1 MTLTTKLKALAFRI
15 ATGRADEAEFEG
27 LDYADVIEA
36 KTKAALVVR
45 ARASEVWKAA
55 PPAGDSRKITY
66 VASSEHVDRM
76 GDIIRV
82 YPSGG
87 HKGWLLDN
95 IKANPVGLWCHESWL
110 PPIASIKVWRERK
123 VEFRD
128 GSTGPA
134 LLSEFDYHSAEEN
147 PAADVAYKLAKKGAL
162 RAVSVGFKPL
172 AVVDHPDRESRLAA
186 GLGPWG
192 VEFVEQDLHEVS
204 SCSVP
209 ANPYALEVGVKSL
222 LEAGEITE
230 REAQVFA
237 KVYPMT
243 EAELV
248 ERVRDRVRSFVDFG
262 RANVLPAAA
271 PGHKLEDSV
280 TEVDEAKAEADR
292 AQRIAGAKTV
302 APATNVSA
310 EQAAGIAEE
319 LRQAG
324 ANAVAPVAGKCV
336 ELTIRVRGTDAVREA
351 VKFLFAS
358 GAKDFRSALEGA
370 AHRGIAELAFVPEPD
385 PDGAAIRIPDAD
397 VVAANVPA
405 ETRKAVSAAL
415 SNAFEQLSAAQDA
428 ISAVIDV
435 MEDEALP
442 VDDVAAA
449 AHAGDTFDAAGALE
463 LAASVRDLV
472 RKINRVGG
480 EGGATGP
487 SAGSDADVGS
497 PQPFDITEAKAL
509 VASLKTILATP
520 VAGPPKHDD
529 EHSRRAPRGAAEDP
543 H

>member
-1 MTLTTKLKALAFRI
+1 MTLTTKLKDLAFRI
-15 ATGRADEAEFEG
+15 ATGRADQAEFEG
-27 LDYADVIEA
+27 LDYRYVLEA

-45 ARASEVWKAA
+45 ARSSEVWKAA
-55 PPAGDSRKITY
+55 PSTNGTRKITY

-95 IKANPVGLWCHESWL
+95 IKANPVGLWCHESWM
-110 PPIASIKVWRERK
+110 PPIATIKVWRERK

-128 GSTGPA
+128 GTTGPA
-134 LLSEFDYHSAEEN
+134 LLSEFDYHSADEN
-147 PAADVAYKLAKKGAL
+147 PAAEVAFKLASKGAL
-162 RAVSVGFKPL
+162 RAVSVGFKPM

-192 VEFVEQDLHEVS
+192 AEFVEQDLHEIS
-204 SCSVP
+204 NCSVP
-209 ANPYALEVGVKSL
+209 ANPYALELGVKAL
-222 LEAGEITE
+222 LECGEITE

-248 ERVRDRVRSFVDFG
+248 ERVRDRVRSIVDFG
-262 RANVLPAAA
+262 RAAQPAGA
-271 PGHKLEDSV
+271 PGHKIEDSV

-292 AQRIAGAKTV
+292 EQRIAGAKTV
-302 APATNVSA
+302 APVTKLSA
-310 EQAAGIAEE
+310 EQAAGIAAE

-324 ANAVAPVAGKCV
+324 EDAGVQPTAKCV

-358 GAKDFRSALEGA
+358 GAKDFRAALEGS
-370 AHRGIAELAFVPEPD
+370 AHRGITELAFVPEPD
-385 PDGAAIRIPDAD
+385 PDGAAVRIPDAD

-435 MEDEALP
+435 MEDETLP

-449 AHAGDTFDAAGALE
+449 ARAGDTFDAAGAKE

-480 EGGATGP
+480 EGGANGP
-487 SAGSDADVGS
+487 SAGTDADVGS

-509 VASLKTILATP
+509 VASLKTSLATP

-529 EHSRRAPRGAAEDP
+529 EHSRRAPRGASEDP